1 MAESSSFHFTT
12 TAANRIPED
21 TLAPLEDFAGTRENC
36 KIFTSKFP
44 NVRLW
49 SQSALRFAPSE
60 LTFFREFLSLCTVLV
75 VTIIDGQSANS
86 GKIS

>member
-12 TAANRIPED
+12 RAANRIPED
-21 TLAPLEDFAGTRENC
+21 TLAPLEGFTGKRENC
-36 KIFTSKFP
+36 KIFTNKFP

-49 SQSALRFAPSE
+49 SQSALRFASSE
-60 LTFFREFLSLCTVLV
+60 LTFIREFLSFCTALV